1 MRCVSRK
8 SYWSWKRKKEKK
20 KREIKKEKSLRLTQ
34 AHKHSY
40 LCNLIRTKDNA
51 SAARSDR
58 SDVSAGW
65 ANEWRKWSASSYPLS
80 QRCRLIEK
88 KGSLNRPSEGICC
101 FVFCGKRARRSS
113 RSSLHWQ
120 ADKLAMGKC
129 GSGLLVLEEHFPFCS
144 LPRKSDL

>member
-1 MRCVSRK
+1 MCCVSRK
-8 SYWSWKRKKEKK
+8 SYWSWKKK
-20 KREIKKEKSLRLTQ
+20 KRRRKKKSLLCDW
-34 AHKHSY
+34 HKHSY

-80 QRCRLIEK
+80 QRCRLMEK
-88 KGSLNRPSEGICC
+88 KGSLNRASEGICC

-120 ADKLAMGKC
+120 ADKLVAGKC
-129 GSGLLVLEEHFPFCS
+129 GSGLLVLKEHFHFCS
-144 LPRKSDL
+144 LHRKSDL